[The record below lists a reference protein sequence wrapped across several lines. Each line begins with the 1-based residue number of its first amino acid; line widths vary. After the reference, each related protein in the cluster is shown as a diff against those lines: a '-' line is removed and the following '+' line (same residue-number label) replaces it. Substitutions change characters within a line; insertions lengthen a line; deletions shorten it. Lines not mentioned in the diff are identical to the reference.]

1 MAGVELS
8 LDAAPRSVPAA
19 RRWLRDALGPDPE
32 VDVDIACL
40 LLSELVTNALLHART
55 AMTVRLVDE
64 GRQMRIE
71 VVDRVGA
78 TTRAGSTVLQG
89 ERGRGL
95 AVVSMLADDWGVDVD
110 SGVGG
115 GHVVWLTLPKLRP
128 DRGVLG
134 AADDDVSA

>member
-1 MAGVELS
+1 MGGVELS
-8 LDAAPRSVPAA
+8 LDATPRSVPAA
-19 RRWLRDALGPDPE
+19 RRWLRDALGPVPD

-64 GRQMRIE
+64 GQQLRIE
-71 VVDRVGA
+71 VVDQAVVA
-78 TTRAGSTVLQG
+78 TTARAAFAAMNG

-95 AVVSMLADDWGVDVD
+95 AIVSMLAGDWGVDVD
-110 SGVGG
+110 AGSG
-115 GHVVWLTLPKLRP
+115 HTVWLTLPRLSP
-128 DRGVLG
+128 DRGTSA